1 MNEANKLLDKLPY
14 DFPVVEP
21 IVRHGEMPRYIQY
34 ENIERWA
41 EGVARQTAKWREEG
55 YHTFAIITKTVSDA
69 RIAHR
74 VLHEKG
80 YEACL
85 LEEKMSIPKEEVVI
99 VPSYL
104 SKGLEF
110 DCVIAF
116 SYDEVYREENETDL
130 KLLYVTMTRAMHR
143 LQLTSK
149 EEGAFILG

>member
-1 MNEANKLLDKLPY
+1 M
-14 DFPVVEP
+14 
-21 IVRHGEMPRYIQY
+21 
-34 ENIERWA
+34 
-41 EGVARQTAKWREEG
+41 
-55 YHTFAIITKTVSDA
+55 
-69 RIAHR
+69 
-74 VLHEKG
+74 G

-85 LEEKMSIPKEEVVI
+85 LEEKMSIPKEEIVI

-116 SYDEVYREENETDL
+116 SHDEAYKEENETDL